1 MAQFEF
7 FHKALIVLIL
17 AVHLQHI
24 SISNAQFSNQ
34 ISTSTLNTQEAS
46 SESTDGSST
55 FTTTLPPTTTTEIV
69 IATDRSRCPVVSF
82 TPTSITTPIGTS
94 ATFKAVVK
102 SYFDEAMESRWSS
115 TTGIIDTS
123 NPKFIGS
130 ENIPFPELVINNVT
144 FEDDGVYELQ
154 VRIDDGWC
162 IGNTVPLNIIG
173 VLEFGNACN
182 NSKEC
187 DPVKSLVCSSVSQ
200 SCVCNN
206 DHYNR
211 NGTCYLKAHIGAVL
225 SSSKATTS
233 NITVWWNHPFQNAD
247 LVQSYNVSLRALDS
261 SYFFQTSVELQ
272 TNYTFESSFLP
283 GYLYFLEITSVV
295 FLTDSAETI
304 FVKTDPFNIVVDPV
318 PPGPIDR
325 NASIFHPQ
333 TLFLKWTEHNYYVD
347 MYRIGINQ
355 SYYWSSSSTGYSL
368 SRHLEPGK
376 NYAIQIVAYCWYY
389 RHYTKNAAYD
399 GQIKTERVPKVTFE
413 RSDFDVASSSKL
425 EIEATVHNLSDI
437 PYTTAIK
444 WQRNNEDINITDAR
458 YIGSTE
464 DLIAPKLVINEV
476 DFNTDHYQFYRCV
489 ATNSEGSWT
498 ASARIKVYDSFE
510 FLESCNRSE
519 QCSPGKRLT
528 CRQRQC
534 LCDGSYYHYNYTCY
548 WKYYLRENLNIDT
561 NICGGTLRW
570 SHSSNDHGLRIE
582 YNISRHSL
590 QNNGW
595 VYEDMTSVG
604 NVTQYTFSQCV
615 LQPGRFYQFYI
626 RSNVLLTNPNETFYI
641 DSLTR
646 NVVMEPLPPGKIDRR
661 RSTFSPNQL
670 MLRWDRSGQ
679 NTFLNHYRVEIDGH
693 QQQTFGSI
701 PKIFWT
707 KQLTPGTRYNVTITA
722 VSHGD
727 IYHGP
732 WSGTKESE
740 TVEDWIETDTG
751 DREGY
756 SYLSFGQKDELLRG
770 DDKTSTT
777 LKSPITI
784 YAGDGLEGGFTFV
797 RIGSNGVIGLGEEF
811 NSISIHDID
820 AKKLRNKRI
829 VCPFWS
835 DLKDDK
841 GYIYYQT
848 YQRGVDAENDLFLD
862 KASKIVSIQFADFPD
877 FKSTWL
883 VKATW
888 VNVTLHGATGKTVTF
903 QWLLITD
910 GQSTFTVFNYIDVN
924 LESIGNKKITI
935 GYQYKGTSVKSQY
948 SNTKRAFKMSENPG
962 NRGVN
967 GFWIYKMTT
976 GVTLNKDEKEC
987 FDWYTRNKEENIH
1000 SQLKSVQNP
1009 ILCPCNSILLRFDPR
1024 YAISRFDRINQVLC
1038 YATMIVGR
1046 NTECCY
1052 RLRGSI
1058 NNLGALEISLPSAG
1072 TLLQYNPFFER
1083 RLYTIEDFKAREAC
1097 CIKTK
1102 QCNLFYEVRPIPFC
1116 YLRSPFNPALNFG
1129 DPHIVT
1135 LDGKNYTFNGYGEY
1149 TMLKISKDSV
1159 QFDLQART
1167 DLATTANGT
1176 SINATIFSAFVAKDQ
1191 TGSKL
1196 QTEMSRDKTKMLIR
1210 VNGRDMTREFGNA
1223 SYVFLNQNLSV
1234 RWENR
1239 TLAASFLQTS
1249 IILRVYMGVRFL
1261 VSEVVVDSTYSG
1273 FAKGLMGNF
1282 DGNATNDFIL
1292 PNGTLLYENATKT
1305 ERDIYFNFGQKWLV
1319 SEESLFYYEKGL
1331 SYQNFSHPEF
1341 QPIFLDEVDKDK
1353 LDIAKEQCGSNP
1365 SQACIFDYLATGDI
1379 ALAQSSGKEEASAQ
1393 LDMKIIENE
1402 SPRITGNDS
1411 INVEVGKT
1419 VYMQYNTSDD
1429 SNKLPKYNL
1438 LKQPE
1443 SFTLNNTTGMASWT
1457 PNDINV
1463 TELSISVID
1472 DVGAE
1477 SPSIDVTIRLCKG
1490 CGSNGRC
1497 SYDNIIPSENDR
1509 FSLAVCECDIG
1520 YSGEHC
1526 EMDTNACL
1534 NEPCPLQR
1542 NCTDLPPE
1550 QEIRFGRGYNCT
1562 DCPKGYNDVNQ
1573 KCEDINECEGN
1584 NTNVCNTLTE
1594 LCENT
1599 EGSYLCIC
1607 LQGYRKDN
1615 GVCKDVDE
1623 CSEKTSGCE
1632 QICNNTFGSFECL
1645 CFPGFSL
1652 NSNNATCSRTDENSC
1667 HSIQRSCQYSCDP
1680 VEKKCLCPIGFE
1692 LAEDEHSCIDVNE
1705 CDLQPSK
1712 CFQEC
1717 YNTNGSFQCYCR
1729 PGFKLNDDKISCS
1742 ECEEPY
1748 FGEDCSQICSCG
1760 QGMDRCDPVTGCV
1773 CKPGW
1778 TGGNCTVDINE
1789 CENNQDICGNEKVC
1803 QSLEGSYI
1811 CNCKEGFQK
1820 NGDSCEDINECSD
1833 ITLNTCP
1840 DDTNCQN
1847 LYGNYTCNCKPGFQ
1861 KNGSDCQDVDECEKG
1876 IADCQQNC
1884 VNAIGGFN
1892 CECELGYDLDDVDR
1906 KTCVKVL
1913 DICALFPALNCS
1925 YGCRLGETN
1934 PYKGYCFC
1942 ESGFELDFDNSTCKD
1957 IDECKE
1963 SSTCQHNC
1971 TNLQGSFECACATG
1985 YTLENDGISCKD
1997 IDECLQDSHC
2007 EHYCNNTDGS
2017 YVCGCRD
2024 GYNLVDFSKCED
2036 VDECS
2041 TIDTGCQNCTNTPGS
2056 FRCSCFTGY
2065 VLNNNTMSN
2074 CTKCPEGYYGEN
2086 CQEQCSCGQGSE
2098 RCDHITGCYCKSGWT
2113 GTFCETDINECDIS
2127 DNPCNSY
2134 TKECVNTDGSFI
2146 CKCKEGFTNST
2157 NGNCIDID
2165 ECLQDSPCD
2174 HICNNTDGSYVC
2186 SCRDGYNLLNFSNCE
2201 DIDECSTI
2209 ETGTNGCQNCTNT
2222 PGSFHCSCSV
2232 GYALNSTTLTNCRNI
2247 DECKAQTAD
2256 CALNATCSDT
2266 DSGYTCTC
2274 RSGFEGNGKTCID
2287 IDECVRDSPCDHNC
2301 NNTDGSYVCSCRDG
2315 FNLLNYSKCEDIDEC
2330 STIDTG
2336 IDGCQNCTNTLGSFR
2351 CSCFA
2356 GYTLNTTTL
2365 TNCYNIDEC
2374 KEQTADCALNA
2385 TCSDTDGGYTCTCKS
2400 GFEGNG
2406 KMCTDIDECVRD
2418 SPCDHNCNN
2427 TDGSYVCSCRDGFNL
2442 LNYSKCEDINEC
2454 STIDTGIDGCQNCTN
2469 TPGSFRCSC
2478 FAGYTLNTTTLTN
2491 CYNID
2496 ECKEQTADCALNATC
2511 SDTDGGYTCTCKSG
2525 FEGNGKMCTVCPN
2538 FKYGDNCSN
2547 DCACKFNNTKICD
2560 HVTGVCECSVGWT
2573 GADCSE
2579 DIDECKSGSISCN
2592 ESIFQVCV
2600 NTEGSAHCD
2609 CRYGG
2614 SDISNCVPPEPPVT
2628 TTTKPPEST
2637 TPAQPESTTSE
2648 QSIITTPEQPESTT
2662 SGLSE
2667 SATSEQ
2673 SIITTPEQHE
2683 STTSGHSE
2691 SASTEQTQSTTPTQ
2705 PENTICQNFKYGNNC
2720 ANDCACVLNNTNSCH
2735 NVTGTCD
2742 CKEEWTGTDCS
2753 EDMDECKN
2761 GFISCNESIHQ
2772 VCVNTKGSAHCECRY
2787 GGSDISNC
2795 FAPKPPGTA
2804 GNDEYK
2810 VKLEISFDFAYTREN
2825 ILKNTDKWIVEI
2837 TSQLETFYRIRVQD
2851 FTRVVFLSMRFG
2863 SVIVDHEIYSSG
2875 TEESL
2880 KVDTANSMVKLLRQ
2894 DEKIVLFNQST
2905 EVKNIVLFNDK
2916 STINLNS
2923 TINPCLIYT
2932 DVCSSGET
2940 CVDSSGVASC
2950 V

>member
-1 MAQFEF
+1 M
-7 FHKALIVLIL
+7 
-17 AVHLQHI
+17 
-24 SISNAQFSNQ
+24 
-34 ISTSTLNTQEAS
+34 
-46 SESTDGSST
+46 TD
-55 FTTTLPPTTTTEIV
+55 
-69 IATDRSRCPVVSF
+69 
-82 TPTSITTPIGTS
+82 
-94 ATFKAVVK
+94 
-102 SYFDEAMESRWSS
+102 Y
-115 TTGIIDTS
+115 
-123 NPKFIGS
+123 
-130 ENIPFPELVINNVT
+130 
-144 FEDDGVYELQ
+144 
-154 VRIDDGWC
+154 
-162 IGNTVPLNIIG
+162 PL
-173 VLEFGNACN
+173 
-182 NSKEC
+182 
-187 DPVKSLVCSSVSQ
+187 
-200 SCVCNN
+200 
-206 DHYNR
+206 
-211 NGTCYLKAHIGAVL
+211 
-225 SSSKATTS
+225 
-233 NITVWWNHPFQNAD
+233 
-247 LVQSYNVSLRALDS
+247 
-261 SYFFQTSVELQ
+261 
-272 TNYTFESSFLP
+272 
-283 GYLYFLEITSVV
+283 
-295 FLTDSAETI
+295 
-304 FVKTDPFNIVVDPV
+304 
-318 PPGPIDR
+318 
-325 NASIFHPQ
+325 
-333 TLFLKWTEHNYYVD
+333 
-347 MYRIGINQ
+347 
-355 SYYWSSSSTGYSL
+355 
-368 SRHLEPGK
+368 
-376 NYAIQIVAYCWYY
+376 
-389 RHYTKNAAYD
+389 
-399 GQIKTERVPKVTFE
+399 
-413 RSDFDVASSSKL
+413 
-425 EIEATVHNLSDI
+425 
-437 PYTTAIK
+437 TTAVK
-444 WQRNNEDINITDAR
+444 WQRYNEDINITDTR

-464 DLIAPKLVINEV
+464 DFFAPKLVINGV
-476 DFNTDHYQFYRCV
+476 DFVNDHQVYYRCV

-498 ASARIKVYDSFE
+498 ASARINVYD
-510 FLESCNRSE
+510 
-519 QCSPGKRLT
+519 K
-528 CRQRQC
+528 
-534 LCDGSYYHYNYTCY
+534 
-548 WKYYLRENLNIDT
+548 
-561 NICGGTLRW
+561 
-570 SHSSNDHGLRIE
+570 
-582 YNISRHSL
+582 
-590 QNNGW
+590 
-595 VYEDMTSVG
+595 
-604 NVTQYTFSQCV
+604 
-615 LQPGRFYQFYI
+615 
-626 RSNVLLTNPNETFYI
+626 
-641 DSLTR
+641 
-646 NVVMEPLPPGKIDRR
+646 PLSPGKIDRK
-661 RSTFSPNQL
+661 RSIFSPNQL
-670 MLRWDRSGQ
+670 MLRWERSGQ

-701 PKIFWT
+701 PKIYWT
-707 KQLTPGTRYNVTITA
+707 KQLTPGTRYNITITA
-722 VSHGD
+722 VSYGSLSRWLW
-727 IYHGP
+727 Y
-732 WSGTKESE
+732 GTKESE
-740 TVEDWIETDTG
+740 PFEDWIETDTG

-756 SYLSFGQKDELLRG
+756 SYLSFGQSDELLRG
-770 DDKTSTT
+770 DDKTSAT

-811 NSISIHDID
+811 NRISIHDID

-848 YQRGVDAENDLFLD
+848 YQRGVDVENDLFLD
-862 KASKIVSIQFADFPD
+862 KASKLVSIQFADFPD

-888 VNVTLHGATGKTVTF
+888 VNVPLHGATGKTVTF

-935 GYQYKGTSVKSQY
+935 GYQYKGTSVKNQY

-1024 YAISRFDRINQVLC
+1024 YAVSRFDRINQVLC
-1038 YATMIVGR
+1038 FATMIVGR

-1058 NNLGALEISLPSAG
+1058 NNLGALERSLPSAG
-1072 TLLQYNPFFER
+1072 TLLQYNPYFER

-1102 QCNLFYEVRPIPFC
+1102 RCNLFYEVRPIPFC

-1149 TMLKISKDSV
+1149 TMLKISKDPV

-1176 SINATIFSAFVAKDQ
+1176 RINATIFSAFVAQDQ

-1196 QTEMSRDKTKMLIR
+1196 QIEMSRDKTKMLIR
-1210 VNGRDMTREFGNA
+1210 VNDRDMTREFGNA
-1223 SYVFLNQNLSV
+1223 SYVLLNQNLSV

-1249 IILRVYMGVRFL
+1249 VILRVNMGVRFL
-1261 VSEVVVDSTYSG
+1261 ISEVVVDSTYSD

-1282 DGNATNDFIL
+1282 DGNATNEFIL
-1292 PNGTLLYENATKT
+1292 PNGTLLDENATKT

-1319 SEESLFYYEKGL
+1319 NEDSLFYYEKGL

-1411 INVEVGKT
+1411 INVEVALFL
-1419 VYMQYNTSDD
+1419 YS
-1429 SNKLPKYNL
+1429 
-1438 LKQPE
+1438 
-1443 SFTLNNTTGMASWT
+1443 
-1457 PNDINV
+1457 
-1463 TELSISVID
+1463 SISVID

-1520 YSGEHC
+1520 YSGENC
-1526 EMDTNACL
+1526 EIDTNACL

-1562 DCPKGYNDVNQ
+1562 ECPKGYNDVNQ

-1584 NTNVCNTLTE
+1584 NTNVCNTRTE
-1594 LCENT
+1594 LCDNT

-1607 LQGYRKDN
+1607 LPGFRKDN
-1615 GVCKDVDE
+1615 GICKDVDE

-1652 NSNNATCSRTDENSC
+1652 NINNATCSRTDENSC
-1667 HSIQRSCQYSCDP
+1667 HSIQRSCQYTCNP
-1680 VEKKCLCPIGFE
+1680 VEDKCLCPIGFE
-1692 LAEDEHSCIDVNE
+1692 LAEDEQSCIDVNE

-1712 CFQEC
+1712 CLQGC

-1760 QGMDRCDPVTGCV
+1760 QGMERCDPVTGCV
-1773 CKPGW
+1773 CKHGW

-1803 QSLEGSYI
+1803 QNLEGSYI

-1820 NGDSCEDINECSD
+1820 NGDSCEDIDECSD
-1833 ITLNTCP
+1833 IILNTCP
-1840 DDTNCQN
+1840 EDTNCQN

-1861 KNGSDCQDVDECEKG
+1861 KNDSDCQDVDECEKG

-1892 CECELGYDLDDVDR
+1892 CECERGYDLNDVDR

-1913 DICALFPALNCS
+1913 DICAIFPALNCS
-1925 YGCRLGETN
+1925 YGCRFGETN
-1934 PYKGYCFC
+1934 PHRGYCFC
-1942 ESGFELDFDNSTCKD
+1942 KSGFQLDFDNSTCKD

-1985 YTLENDGISCKD
+1985 YTLENDRISCKD
-1997 IDECLQDSHC
+1997 TDECLQDSHC

-2036 VDECS
+2036 IDECS
-2041 TIDTGCQNCTNTPGS
+2041 TIETGCQNCTNTPGS

-2065 VLNNNTMSN
+2065 VLNNNTKSN

-2113 GTFCETDINECDIS
+2113 GTFCETDINECNIS

-2134 TKECVNTDGSFI
+2134 TEECVNTDGSFI

-2165 ECLQDSPCD
+2165 ECLQASPCN

-2186 SCRDGYNLLNFSNCE
+2186 FCRDGYNLVNFSNCE

-2209 ETGTNGCQNCTNT
+2209 DTGTDGCQNCTNT

-2232 GYALNSTTLTNCRNI
+2232 GYALNSTTLTNC
-2247 DECKAQTAD
+2247 
-2256 CALNATCSDT
+2256 
-2266 DSGYTCTC
+2266 
-2274 RSGFEGNGKTCID
+2274 
-2287 IDECVRDSPCDHNC
+2287 H
-2301 NNTDGSYVCSCRDG
+2301 
-2315 FNLLNYSKCEDIDEC
+2315 
-2330 STIDTG
+2330 
-2336 IDGCQNCTNTLGSFR
+2336 
-2351 CSCFA
+2351 
-2356 GYTLNTTTL
+2356 
-2365 TNCYNIDEC
+2365 NIDEC

-2385 TCSDTDGGYTCTCKS
+2385 TCSDTDGGYTCTCKT
-2400 GFEGNG
+2400 GFEGDG

-2427 TDGSYVCSCRDGFNL
+2427 TDGSYVCSCRDGYNL
-2442 LNYSKCEDINEC
+2442 LNYSKCEDIDEC

-2511 SDTDGGYTCTCKSG
+2511 SDTDGGYTCTCRSG
-2525 FEGNGKMCTVCPN
+2525 LEGNGKMCTVCPN

-2547 DCACKFNNTKICD
+2547 ECACKLNNTKICD
-2560 HVTGVCECSVGWT
+2560 HVTGECECSVGWT
-2573 GADCSE
+2573 GTDCSE
-2579 DIDECKSGSISCN
+2579 DIDECKSGSIFCN

-2614 SDISNCVPPEPPVT
+2614 SDISNCV
-2628 TTTKPPEST
+2628 
-2637 TPAQPESTTSE
+2637 
-2648 QSIITTPEQPESTT
+2648 
-2662 SGLSE
+2662 L
-2667 SATSEQ
+2667 
-2673 SIITTPEQHE
+2673 
-2683 STTSGHSE
+2683 
-2691 SASTEQTQSTTPTQ
+2691 
-2705 PENTICQNFKYGNNC
+2705 CQNFKYGNNC
-2720 ANDCACVLNNTNSCH
+2720 ANDCTCVLNNTNACH

-2761 GFISCNESIHQ
+2761 RFVSCNESIHQ

-2795 FAPKPPGTA
+2795 VAPKPPGTA
-2804 GNDEYK
+2804 GNAEYK

-2837 TSQLETFYRIRVQD
+2837 TSQLETFYKKSVQD
-2851 FTRVVFLSMRFG
+2851 FTRVVFLSMRNSDTKGWTLFIIIG
-2863 SVIVDHEIYSSG
+2863 IAVPLSMATIGLVVVYVCRKGKSKHNSKSVIKSDNHE
-2875 TEESL
+2875 
-2880 KVDTANSMVKLLRQ
+2880 VKFNKENTSRVS
-2894 DEKIVLFNQST
+2894 DKTTSYIVLEEIGIGDLGNVVLIFSNRSFKADLWST
-2905 EVKNIVLFNDK
+2905 D
-2916 STINLNS
+2916 
-2923 TINPCLIYT
+2923 
-2932 DVCSSGET
+2932 
-2940 CVDSSGVASC
+2940 
-2950 V
+2950 

>member
-1 MAQFEF
+1 MAQFNF
-7 FHKALIVLIL
+7 FDKALIVLIL
-17 AVHLQHI
+17 AVHLQRI
-24 SISNAQFSNQ
+24 SISNAQFSNE
-34 ISTSTLNTQEAS
+34 ISTSSLNTQEAI

-55 FTTTLPPTTTTEIV
+55 FSTTLPPTTTTEIV
-69 IATDRSRCPVVSF
+69 IAADRSRCPVVSF
-82 TPTSITTPIGTS
+82 TPTSITTPIETS
-94 ATFKAVVK
+94 ATFKAVVA
-102 SYFDEAMESRWSS
+102 SYFDEALESRWSS
-115 TTGIIDTS
+115 ATGIIDTS

-130 ENIPFPELVINNVT
+130 KNIPFPELMINNVT
-144 FEDDGVYELQ
+144 FEDDGLYELQ

-162 IGNTVPLNIIG
+162 IGNTVTLDIIG

-200 SCVCNN
+200 SCVCND

-211 NGTCYLKAHIGAVL
+211 NGTCYLKAHIGAVFT
-225 SSSKATTS
+225 SSKTTTS
-233 NITVWWNHPFQNAD
+233 NITVWWNHPYQNAD
-247 LVQSYNVSLRALDS
+247 LVQSYNVSLKAYDS
-261 SYFFQTSVELQ
+261 SYNFQTSVELQ
-272 TNYTFESSFLP
+272 TNYTFESAFLP
-283 GYLYFLEITSVV
+283 GYLYYFEITSVV
-295 FLTDSAETI
+295 YLSESAETI
-304 FVKTDPFNIVVDPV
+304 FVKTDAINLVVDPL
-318 PPGPIDR
+318 PPGPVET
-325 NASIFHPQ
+325 NASFFHPQ
-333 TLFLKWTEHNYYVD
+333 KLFLRLPEDNYNVDWYDITINRYWRRVHSTE
-347 MYRIGINQ
+347 
-355 SYYWSSSSTGYSL
+355 YYWPKHLDPGTNYTIRIVVYCWWRRSYTKSSTYNGY
-368 SRHLEPGK
+368 
-376 NYAIQIVAYCWYY
+376 IQ
-389 RHYTKNAAYD
+389 T
-399 GQIKTERVPKVTFE
+399 QRVPKVTFPNSE
-413 RSDFDVASSSKL
+413 FSVPLFSNL
-425 EIEATVHNLSDI
+425 EINATVHNISNI
-437 PYTTAIK
+437 PLTTAIK
-444 WQRNNEDINITDAR
+444 WKKNDEDINITDTR

-464 DLIAPKLVINEV
+464 DLVAPKLVINEV
-476 DFNTDHYQFYRCV
+476 DFSKDHGQYYRCV

-498 ASARIKVYDSFE
+498 ASAIINVHDSFE

-519 QCSPGKRLT
+519 QCSPGKHLT

-534 LCDGSYYHYNYTCY
+534 LCDGSHYHYNYTCY
-548 WKYYLRENLNIDT
+548 YRYYLRENLNIDT
-561 NICGGTLRW
+561 DICKGTLRW
-570 SHSSNDHGLRIE
+570 SHSSNGHGLRIE
-582 YNISRHSL
+582 YIIFRQSL
-590 QNNGW
+590 HKNVW
-595 VYEDMTSVG
+595 VYEDTTSVG
-604 NVTQYTFSQCV
+604 IVSQYTFSQCI
-615 LQPGRFYQFYI
+615 LQPGRYYEFYI

-641 DSLTR
+641 DSYAR
-646 NVVMEPLPPGKIDRR
+646 YVVMEPLPPGKINRK

-670 MLRWDRSGQ
+670 MLRWERSGHD
-679 NTFLNHYRVEIDGH
+679 TFLNYYRVEIDGH
-693 QQQTFGSI
+693 QQHTFGSI
-701 PKIFWT
+701 PKIYWT
-707 KQLTPGTRYNVTITA
+707 RQLTPGTRYNVTITA

-727 IYHGP
+727 IYIGP

-740 TVEDWIETDTG
+740 PFEDWIETDTG

-756 SYLSFGQKDELLRG
+756 SYLPFGQKDELLRG
-770 DDKTSTT
+770 DDKTSAT

-820 AKKLRNKRI
+820 ATKLKNKRI

-888 VNVTLHGATGKTVTF
+888 VNVTLHGATGKIVTF

-935 GYQYKGTSVKSQY
+935 GYQYKGTSVKNQY

-962 NRGVN
+962 NRGGN

-1009 ILCPCNSILLRFDPR
+1009 IPCPCNSILLRFDPR
-1024 YAISRFDRINQVLC
+1024 YAVSRFDRINQVLC

-1058 NNLGALEISLPSAG
+1058 NNLGALERSLPSAG
-1072 TLLQYNPFFER
+1072 TLLQYNPFFEP
-1083 RLYTIEDFKAREAC
+1083 RLYTIEDLKAREAC

-1176 SINATIFSAFVAKDQ
+1176 SINATIFSAFVAQDQ

-1196 QTEMSRDKTKMLIR
+1196 QIEMSRDKTKMLIR
-1210 VNGRDMTREFGNA
+1210 VNDRDMTREFGNA
-1223 SYVFLNQNLSV
+1223 SYVLLNKNLSV

-1239 TLAASFLQTS
+1239 TLAASFLKIS
-1249 IILRVYMGVRFL
+1249 VILRVNIGVRFL

-1282 DGNATNDFIL
+1282 DGNATNEFIL
-1292 PNGTLLYENATKT
+1292 PNGTLLDENATKT

-1319 SEESLFYYEKGL
+1319 NEDSLFYYEKGL

-1341 QPIFLDEVDKDK
+1341 QPIFLDEVDTDK

-1419 VYMQYNTSDD
+1419 VYMQYNASDD

-1457 PNDINV
+1457 PTDINV

-1520 YSGEHC
+1520 YSGEKC
-1526 EMDTNACL
+1526 EIDTNACL
-1534 NEPCPLQR
+1534 SEPCPLQR

-1550 QEIRFGRGYNCT
+1550 QEIKFGRGYNCT

-1584 NTNVCNTLTE
+1584 NTNVCNTRTE

-1607 LQGYRKDN
+1607 LPGFRKDN
-1615 GVCKDVDE
+1615 SICKDVDE

-1652 NSNNATCSRTDENSC
+1652 NINNATCSRTDENSC
-1667 HSIQRSCQYSCDP
+1667 HSIQRSCQYTCDP
-1680 VEKKCLCPIGFE
+1680 VENKCLCPIGFE
-1692 LAEDEHSCIDVNE
+1692 LAEDEQSCIDVNE

-1712 CFQEC
+1712 CLQGC

-1778 TGGNCTVDINE
+1778 TGENCTVDINE

-1803 QSLEGSYI
+1803 QNLEGSYI

-1820 NGDSCEDINECSD
+1820 NGDSCEDIDECSD
-1833 ITLNTCP
+1833 IILNTCP
-1840 DDTNCQN
+1840 EDTNCQN

-1861 KNGSDCQDVDECEKG
+1861 KNDSDCQDVDECEKG

-1884 VNAIGGFN
+1884 INAIGGFN
-1892 CECELGYDLDDVDR
+1892 CECELGYNLDDVDR

-1925 YGCRLGETN
+1925 YGCRFGETN
-1934 PYKGYCFC
+1934 PHRGYCFC
-1942 ESGFELDFDNSTCKD
+1942 KSGFELDFDNSTCKD

-1985 YTLENDGISCKD
+1985 YTLENDGISCK
-1997 IDECLQDSHC
+1997 E
-2007 EHYCNNTDGS
+2007 
-2017 YVCGCRD
+2017 
-2024 GYNLVDFSKCED
+2024 
-2036 VDECS
+2036 
-2041 TIDTGCQNCTNTPGS
+2041 
-2056 FRCSCFTGY
+2056 
-2065 VLNNNTMSN
+2065 
-2074 CTKCPEGYYGEN
+2074 CPEGYYGEN

-2113 GTFCETDINECDIS
+2113 GTLCETDINECNIS
-2127 DNPCNSY
+2127 DNACNSY
-2134 TKECVNTDGSFI
+2134 TEECINTDGSFI
-2146 CKCKEGFTNST
+2146 CKCKDGFTNST
-2157 NGNCIDID
+2157 NGSCSDID

-2186 SCRDGYNLLNFSNCE
+2186 GCRDGYNLVNF
-2201 DIDECSTI
+2201 T
-2209 ETGTNGCQNCTNT
+2209 
-2222 PGSFHCSCSV
+2222 
-2232 GYALNSTTLTNCRNI
+2232 R
-2247 DECKAQTAD
+2247 
-2256 CALNATCSDT
+2256 
-2266 DSGYTCTC
+2266 
-2274 RSGFEGNGKTCID
+2274 
-2287 IDECVRDSPCDHNC
+2287 
-2301 NNTDGSYVCSCRDG
+2301 
-2315 FNLLNYSKCEDIDEC
+2315 CEDIDEC

-2336 IDGCQNCTNTLGSFR
+2336 T
-2351 CSCFA
+2351 
-2356 GYTLNTTTL
+2356 
-2365 TNCYNIDEC
+2365 
-2374 KEQTADCALNA
+2374 
-2385 TCSDTDGGYTCTCKS
+2385 
-2400 GFEGNG
+2400 
-2406 KMCTDIDECVRD
+2406 
-2418 SPCDHNCNN
+2418 
-2427 TDGSYVCSCRDGFNL
+2427 
-2442 LNYSKCEDINEC
+2442 
-2454 STIDTGIDGCQNCTN
+2454 DGCQNCTN

-2478 FAGYTLNTTTLTN
+2478 FAGYTLNTTTLAN

-2496 ECKEQTADCALNATC
+2496 ECKTQTADCALNATC

-2525 FEGNGKMCTVCPN
+2525 FEENGKMCTVCPN

-2560 HVTGVCECSVGWT
+2560 HVTGECECSVGWT

-2579 DIDECKSGSISCN
+2579 DVDECQSGSISCN

-2614 SDISNCVPPEPPVT
+2614 SDISNCVPPEPSVSK
-2628 TTTKPPEST
+2628 TTKPPEST
-2637 TPAQPESTTSE
+2637 TPEQPESTTSE
-2648 QSIITTPEQPESTT
+2648 QSIITTTKQPESTTPEQPESTT

-2673 SIITTPEQHE
+2673 SMITTTKPPGSTIPEQPESTTSGLSESATTKPPESTTPEHPE

-2705 PENTICQNFKYGNNC
+2705 PENTLCQNFKYGNNC

-2742 CKEEWTGTDCS
+2742 CKEGWTGTDCS

-2772 VCVNTKGSAHCECRY
+2772 VCVNTKGSAQCECRY

-2795 FAPKPPGTA
+2795 VAPKPPGTT

-2837 TSQLETFYRIRVQD
+2837 TSQLETFYRKRVQD
-2851 FTRVVFLSMRFG
+2851 FARVVFISMRFG

-2916 STINLNS
+2916 GTIDINS
-2923 TINPCLIYT
+2923 TINPCHIYT
-2932 DVCSSGET
+2932 DVCSSGKT

-2950 V
+2950 VNPDTKGWTLFIIIGIAVPLSMATIGLVVVYVCRKGKSKHNSKSVIESDNHEIKFNKENTSRGYNNLGHWNSIDDLLNQQKQFRIKRPATLY